1 MPSSFTPL
9 LNKMYVFQKHTILL
23 LLSGQGMFQVDFRNY
38 DFQPNNAIFLS
49 PGQYFQ
55 LLSGNYVIK
64 LYEFNEDTVDHTE
77 NSRFLFQH
85 LTSIGHIQFNKPKQ
99 FYLDPLKYIE
109 INEQSISVL
118 IDTIENWRALNP
130 FNASEQDVNLLFDL
144 KEIIDSKF
152 REPIDILQV
161 SKELRQKPY
170 RLNVLAKAKLN
181 HTIHQ
186 LATDKILLEA
196 KRKITFTDLS
206 TKEIAYETG
215 FKDPA
220 YFNRFFKQQ
229 THLTPYEFRG
239 KYEFDER
246 DTFIKDLTSLI
257 DFHYKEQHSVEF
269 YAEQLALSVKSL
281 SQKLSRRLDTSVKQ
295 LIKEKII
302 AKAKQMLQQQISVH
316 EVAYE
321 LGFQEPNH
329 FSAFFK
335 AATDKTPSQFLI
347 DLQKS
352 SQ

>member
-1 MPSSFTPL
+1 MSSAFIPI
-9 LNKMYVFQKHTILL
+9 LNKIYVFKKHTILL

-38 DFQPNNAIFLS
+38 DFQANNAIFLS

-55 LLSGNYVIK
+55 LLSGNYLIK

-85 LTSIGHIQFNKPKQ
+85 LTSIGHIQFEKPKQ

-109 INEQSISVL
+109 INEQSINVL

-144 KEIIDSKF
+144 KEIIDEKF

-161 SKELRQKPY
+161 SKELKQKPY
-170 RLNVLAKAKLN
+170 RLNVLAKEKLN

-206 TKEIAYETG
+206 TKEIAYDTG
-215 FKDPA
+215 FRDTA

-229 THLTPYEFRG
+229 TNLTPFEFRE

-257 DFHYKEQHSVEF
+257 ETYYREQHSVEF
-269 YAEQLALSVKSL
+269 YAGQLSLSVKSL
-281 SQKLSRRLDTSVKQ
+281 SQKLNKRMDTSVKQ

-302 AKAKQMLQQQISVH
+302 TEAKQLLQQQISIH
-316 EVAYE
+316 EIAYE

-335 AATDKTPSQFLI
+335 SYTGQTPTQFLMH
-347 DLQKS
+347 L
-352 SQ
+352 